1 VRRNYVTFF
10 ILSALVVGLDRLSK
24 WYIDS
29 TMSLHDTYPIIDGL
43 FNITYVRN
51 PGAAFGFLSNAAPL
65 LRSGFLI
72 LVSTAA
78 IAMILCYLARNRS
91 AGTLL
96 VTALSLIMGGAAGNL
111 IDRVLFG
118 NVIDF
123 LDFYLSSYHWPA
135 FNVADSA
142 ISIGAVL
149 LIIELFR
156 KRQAGVTSAGE

>member
-1 VRRNYVTFF
+1 MRRNYVTFL

-29 TMSLHDTYPIIDGL
+29 TMSLHDSYPIIDGL

-51 PGAAFGFLSNAAPL
+51 PGAAFGFLSNALPL
-65 LRSGFLI
+65 FRSGFLI
-72 LVSTAA
+72 VVSTAA

-96 VTALSLIMGGAAGNL
+96 VTALSLIVGGAAGNL

>member
-1 VRRNYVTFF
+1 VKRNYGIFLVT
-10 ILSALVVGLDRLSK
+10 LSLVVGLDRISK

-29 TMSLHDTYPIIDGL
+29 TMALHESYPVIDGL

-51 PGAAFGFLSNAAPL
+51 PGAAFGFLANAAPL
-65 LRSGFLI
+65 FRSGFLI
-72 LVSTAA
+72 TVSTAA
-78 IAMILCYLARNRS
+78 IAMILYYLARNRS
-91 AGTLL
+91 AGLLL
-96 VTALSLIMGGAAGNL
+96 VTALSLIVGGAAGNL

-123 LDFYLSSYHWPA
+123 LDVYAGSYHWPA

-142 ISIGAVL
+142 ISVGAVL

-156 KRQAGVTSAGE
+156 KRRDGLTAAGE